1 MLPFFLVTLFR
12 VGFFQRQLTLWQ
24 LIQLDLESRFAV
36 RSQLGPSVYS
46 GSSPSAGLRVVT
58 QSTHLSKE
66 CYPQLVSNPHR
77 PEIRSPKVAE
87 LQMHATTRLSA
98 FGCSFNVAWVYVVTF
113 VDITVVYS
121 NPQKPQ
127 IIHIVQ
133 CIVEIKEST

>member
-1 MLPFFLVTLFR
+1 MLPPTGIEPTPTR
-12 VGFFQRQLTLWQ
+12 N
-24 LIQLDLESRFAV
+24 
-36 RSQLGPSVYS
+36 SVS
-46 GSSPSAGLRVVT
+46 
-58 QSTHLSKE
+58 
-66 CYPQLVSNPHR
+66 
-77 PEIRSPKVAE
+77 KVAG

-113 VDITVVYS
+113 VDITVVYN